1 MQRTWKFVAVTVLLS
16 SFLFWWLMPLRV
28 ERIFLGNISPDFQS
42 WCSTD
47 LDNDDSPEILLSYVQ
62 KPPVLVRVQTRDF
75 ETETL
80 IGVDSVVLPSPD
92 YPQSLFLPSA
102 KSVPAKAK
110 GQFWMVHLKKGLV
123 SLQPFPKVERPDYV
137 VWSDADND
145 GKANDLIVRSKEKRF
160 WFVMDEK
167 GEWKFKAQL
176 PSGPKR
182 PLIGIADFDEDSKP
196 DLVMGGQNYSVLWG
210 SGKPETKLGS
220 SERLANVQLADLD
233 EDGRAEIVA
242 LKREG
247 SFMRLVIWRFEP
259 SQNRLVSSA
268 SQKFERYVAVI
279 TGRTGFQSRAS
290 LPLERN
296 NLWVA
301 DLDSDGLKE
310 VIVYAG
316 DEWFSDILYASLIQM
331 PLRVWSSSQ
340 RTNPIILVPS
350 PSPPTHSKVLFPNS
364 CWLLVALGGKQIL
377 LREIEAMRETQQP
390 VSCFRLRNQSLVI
403 TEQWKNVRRFHPRFR
418 SLNPLVLTWW
428 EEGIVKHGTLWR
440 VNEIDGAKAVRCEK
454 VLDLPGSPRLVADLN
469 GDGISEIVWVREF
482 VGTFDEP
489 IVAGITAWKLGKW
502 RKVAWI
508 LTKQSQNQQIISA
521 PPSSLTYPLILA
533 LHGLKSHRP
542 FPTPKIRFLPVKV
555 GDVFELL
562 IALPEGTIERV
573 RFN

>member
-1 MQRTWKFVAVTVLLS
+1 MGRVWKFIAVIVLLLG
-16 SFLFWWLMPLRV
+16 FAFWWLMPLRV
-28 ERIFLGNISPDFQS
+28 ERTFLGNISPNFRS

-47 LDNDDSPEILLSYVQ
+47 LDNDDSPEILLSYAQ
-62 KPPVLVRVQTRDF
+62 KPPVLVQVQTGNF
-75 ETETL
+75 ETKTL
-80 IGVDSVVLPSPD
+80 IGVDIVVLPLPD
-92 YPQSLFLPSA
+92 YPQSLFLPPA

-110 GQFWMVHLKKGLV
+110 GQFWLVRLKGGLV

-145 GKANDLIVRSKEKRF
+145 GKADDLIVRSKEKRF

-182 PLIGIADFDEDSKP
+182 PLIGITDFDKDNKP
-196 DLVMGGQNYSVLWG
+196 DLVTGGQNYSVLWG

-220 SERLANVQLADLD
+220 SKKLANVQLADLD

-268 SQKFERYVAVI
+268 SQKFERYVAI
-279 TGRTGFQSRAS
+279 TIGGTRLQSRTS
-290 LPLERN
+290 FPLERN
-296 NLWVA
+296 SLWVA

-316 DEWFSDILYASLIQM
+316 DEWFSDISYALMVQAH
-331 PLRVWSSSQ
+331 LRIWSSSQ
-340 RTNPIILVPS
+340 RANPIILVPS
-350 PSPPTHSKVLFPNS
+350 PSPPTHSKVLFPTP

-377 LREIEAMRETQQP
+377 LREIEAVRETLQL
-390 VSCFRLRNQSLVI
+390 VSCFRLRNQSLVL
-403 TEQWKNVRRFHPRFR
+403 TEQWKHVQRFHPRVH

-454 VLDLPGSPRLVADLN
+454 VSDLPGSPRLVADLN
-469 GDGISEIVWVREF
+469 GDGLSEIVWVREF
-482 VGTFDEP
+482 VGTHVEP
-489 IVAGITAWKLGKW
+489 AIVGITTWKFGKW
-502 RKVAWI
+502 RKAVWV
-508 LTKQSQNQQIISA
+508 LTEQSQHQQITSA
-521 PPSSLTYPLILA
+521 SSSLTQSLILV
-533 LHGLKSHRP
+533 LHSLMSTHP
-542 FPTPKIRFLPVKV
+542 FSTHQIRILPINTGK
-555 GDVFELL
+555 GFDLL
-562 IALPEGTIERV
+562 IASPDGTIERV
-573 RFN
+573 KVK